1 MKFSCTQENLNK
13 GLSIVSHVASKNITL
28 PILNNV
34 LIKAEHGLIK
44 LSATN
49 LEIGVFCSLR
59 GKIEEEGNFT
69 IQARLLS
76 DYINLLPNVKIDFRL
91 EDGSLHIESEA
102 GKTIIKGSPAD
113 EFPLIPQVE
122 KKAGI
127 TCNVKAF
134 RRAIAQVIFAAAF
147 DESRPEISGVFM
159 NFNKDELVMAAT
171 DSYRLAEKKISI
183 EKAGKVEKSVIV
195 PVKTLQEL
203 IRVLDDELENIEI
216 FISDNQILFTFNE
229 VGIISRLIEGQY
241 PNYQQIIPKE
251 RKTEVKLNGQE
262 LVKAVKSASLFCKPG
277 INDVGFEINSSD
289 KKIIIS
295 AFNTQVGENITTL
308 TGEIDGE
315 NNSIVFNYR
324 YLLDGLQ
331 NIDNENVIL
340 EFTNSGSPGVI
351 KPEGKT
357 DYIYLIMPIKQ

>member
-13 GLSIVSHVASKNITL
+13 GLSIVSHIASKNVTL
-28 PILNNV
+28 PILSNV
-34 LIKAEHGLIK
+34 LIRAEQGQIK

-49 LEIGVFCSLR
+49 LEIGVFCALR
-59 GKIEEEGNFT
+59 GKIEEEGSFT
-69 IQARLLS
+69 VQARLLS
-76 DYINLLPNVKIDFRL
+76 DYINLLPNVRIDFRL

-122 KKAGI
+122 KKIGHELGAK
-127 TCNVKAF
+127 TF
-134 RRAIAQVIFAAAF
+134 RRAVGQVIFAAAF

-159 NFNKDELVMAAT
+159 NFDKNELVLAAT
-171 DSYRLAEKKISI
+171 DSYRLAEKRIDLERAAKT
-183 EKAGKVEKSVIV
+183 AKSVIV

-203 IRVLDDELENIEI
+203 IRIVDDEVEKVEI
-216 FISDNQILFTFNE
+216 YLSENQILFNFDE

-241 PNYQQIIPKE
+241 PNYQQIIPREKQ
-251 RKTEVKLNGQE
+251 TVVKLNGQE
-262 LVKAVKSASLFCKPG
+262 LIKAVKSASLFCKPG
-277 INDVGFEINSSD
+277 INDVGLEVNTAD
-289 KKIIIS
+289 KKVVVS
-295 AFNTQVGENITTL
+295 AFNTQVGENVTTL
-308 TGEIDGE
+308 LGEVSGE

-331 NIDNENVIL
+331 NIDDENVFL
-340 EFTNSGSPGVI
+340 ELNNSASPGVI
-351 KPEGKT
+351 KPESKT